1 MSSESTSASSTL
13 RSFGYE
19 QELKRSLSLA
29 DLMIYGL
36 VFMVLIAPFAFYR
49 LTGRGTE
56 LSLED

>member
-1 MSSESTSASSTL
+1 VSDPTMSESMTL

-29 DLMIYGL
+29 DLMTYGL
-36 VFMVLIAPFAFYR
+36 IFGARTA
-49 LTGRGTE
+49 